1 VTEAEIT
8 ALLDERKDL
17 RELVQDY
24 GDENQALR
32 SRVAALTEQVRNL
45 EREVAAL
52 LKAQR
57 GAW

>member
-32 SRVAALTEQVRNL
+32 ARVAALAEQVRNL

>member
-32 SRVAALTEQVRNL
+32 SRVAALAEQVRNL

>member
-32 SRVAALTEQVRNL
+32 ARVAALTEQVRNL